1 MISSSFGLKETMS
14 TTAMSMGARPVNQL
28 DEEWDTFGAGNDGV
42 HTMFGGR
49 DGGNAIISSS
59 TDDDWESFCAND
71 SGSGGVDGDLSTSG
85 ETWKTQLTTQTLE
98 APECSEIHIS
108 TKTKIAYLNYPIPL
122 EETFWAI
129 PVLPSYSVPQEG
141 IVKKEMKFKSMSKE
155 SLDALAER
163 VEQIPPGP
171 FVQQNVKSH
180 VEKGGSNVKFK
191 DIRKVSIGLCKKQL
205 TSFRCKEKG
214 AFFNCFAVI
223 LRMKWQDVFREM
235 HVKVFNTGKLEIP
248 GIPGKDSELFLT
260 TVLDTL
266 VRFLAP
272 LSEQLGLP
280 GEINYRRNSSQTVL
294 TNSNFTANYLI
305 DRDLLCNILRKK
317 YRILSTYDPCSYPGV
332 QAKFYHVEGRES
344 QTGHPA
350 TDVETAN
357 SGENA
362 ITTVPFMVFR
372 TGSVLIVGKFDDDV
386 LMCVYNFT
394 CKVLRDEFSEINVG
408 FACDKDENIVR
419 KVKKRFITV
428 VS

>member
-1 MISSSFGLKETMS
+1 MISSSFGLKETKS
-14 TTAMSMGARPVNQL
+14 TTAMSAGLGTVNQL
-28 DEEWDTFGAGNDGV
+28 DEEWDSFGVGHDEDNY
-42 HTMFGGR
+42 TMFGGR
-49 DGGNAIISSS
+49 DGGNAVVSKYKHNNDAIISSS
-59 TDDDWESFCAND
+59 TDDDWESFCANE
-71 SGSGGVDGDLSTSG
+71 SGSSGVSG
-85 ETWKTQLTTQTLE
+85 SETAGQTWKTQLSAQPME

-129 PVLPSYSVPQEG
+129 PVLPSYSIPQEG

-223 LRMKWQDVFREM
+223 LRMKWQDAFREM

-260 TVLDTL
+260 TVLDTAM
-266 VRFLAP
+266 LA
-272 LSEQLGLP
+272 E
-280 GEINYRRNSSQTVL
+280 
-294 TNSNFTANYLI
+294 
-305 DRDLLCNILRKK
+305 
-317 YRILSTYDPCSYPGV
+317 
-332 QAKFYHVEGRES
+332 
-344 QTGHPA
+344 
-350 TDVETAN
+350 
-357 SGENA
+357 
-362 ITTVPFMVFR
+362 
-372 TGSVLIVGKFDDDV
+372 
-386 LMCVYNFT
+386 
-394 CKVLRDEFSEINVG
+394 
-408 FACDKDENIVR
+408 
-419 KVKKRFITV
+419 
-428 VS
+428 